1 LEARD
6 GKRIGNQGRRRR
18 GRGRPKFVVVLSGD
32 GGCAD
37 EGEGGGGG
45 VLPCL
50 AVFDSSSSRIYLVRR
65 SQRAIKSHYL
75 GRPVH
80 FLKYFVGDPSH
91 QIFRLIYR
99 ALNVGKKITNYTVC
113 L

>member
-50 AVFDSSSSRIYLVRR
+50 AVFGPVHLAYNPSYLVCFFSRNSIFL
-65 SQRAIKSHYL
+65 SQKFSQQCFSAGL
-75 GRPVH
+75 
-80 FLKYFVGDPSH
+80 
-91 QIFRLIYR
+91 
-99 ALNVGKKITNYTVC
+99 
-113 L
+113 